1 MQDRERQDS
10 RVLKPGK
17 DEFVDVNESGK
28 KSRGGEKRDS
38 TLGQN
43 QPCTGQQACN

>member
-1 MQDRERQDS
+1 MQDREQQDS

-28 KSRGGEKRDS
+28 TAKGERKG
-38 TLGQN
+38 T
-43 QPCTGQQACN
+43 AH